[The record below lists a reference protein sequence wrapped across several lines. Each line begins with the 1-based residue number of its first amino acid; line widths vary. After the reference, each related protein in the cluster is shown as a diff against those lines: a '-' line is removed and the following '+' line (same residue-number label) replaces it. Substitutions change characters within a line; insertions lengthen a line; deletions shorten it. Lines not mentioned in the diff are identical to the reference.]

1 MLLLALLCY
10 DFFTL
15 ISEGFFSKKG
25 KLLAYTLH
33 ILITQCMCM
42 AWNSV
47 YLAAAVTLDI
57 YVMNLVG
64 TACSIWSQRPS
75 LPTQN
80 GPCLHTLH
88 LFLHSLHIRAAE
100 IILGDFGVK
109 LHHCQPIHYT
119 YLLLSVCAWL
129 GMQFI
134 RLRRR
139 RQIFMLRIWSAQHVA
154 FGARGR
160 HC

>member
-1 MLLLALLCY
+1 MLLLAWLCY

-33 ILITQCMCM
+33 ILITQCMSM
-42 AWNSV
+42 AWNAV
-47 YLAAAVTLDI
+47 YSAAAATLDI

-88 LFLHSLHIRAAE
+88 LFFCTHYTLGQLKLLGRFWSQTTPSLAYTLHILITQCMCMAWNAVYLTPKSP
-100 IILGDFGVK
+100 INFGG
-109 LHHCQPIHYT
+109 PTT
-119 YLLLSVCAWL
+119 Y
-129 GMQFI
+129 I
-134 RLRRR
+134 R
-139 RQIFMLRIWSAQHVA
+139 S
-154 FGARGR
+154 G
-160 HC
+160 

>member
-1 MLLLALLCY
+1 MLLLAWLCY

-42 AWNSV
+42 AWNAV
-47 YLAAAVTLDI
+47 YSAAAAMLDI

-100 IILGDFGVK
+100 IMGEILESNYTIASLYTTHTYYLMYVHGLECSLFDSKIPHKFWRVY
-109 LHHCQPIHYT
+109 YT
-119 YLLLSVCAWL
+119 YRYIKL
-129 GMQFI
+129 
-134 RLRRR
+134 
-139 RQIFMLRIWSAQHVA
+139 
-154 FGARGR
+154 
-160 HC
+160 